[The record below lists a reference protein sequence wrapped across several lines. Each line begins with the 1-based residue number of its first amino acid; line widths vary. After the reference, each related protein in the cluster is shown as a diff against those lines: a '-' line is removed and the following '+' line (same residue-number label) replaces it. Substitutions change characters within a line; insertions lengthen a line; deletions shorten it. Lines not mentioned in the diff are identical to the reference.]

1 MPVKNASVM
10 SKYRR
15 AFLIVAAVGMGAV
28 VVADLWGPRTTSLR
42 QFDPEDVAWKET
54 EMWRSYYGRERL
66 RLFNQLAALLRRQ
79 YRLPLL
85 RSYVVAFHGAKAAF
99 IFKDGA
105 NRTDYERALPDL
117 LDYYSAI
124 RRISDTPFDTD
135 RAARLE
141 LEWWIVHRER
151 DNRPRTDLDEALA
164 ALAAEVYG
172 LPAAQFRDHGR
183 YRGEAML
190 LRDRL
195 SEQIGVTEADWQK
208 IHELLRLSWLSL
220 WNAVNPTIPSP

>member
-54 EMWRSYYGRERL
+54 EMCRSYYGRERL

-151 DNRPRTDLDEALA
+151 E
-164 ALAAEVYG
+164 
-172 LPAAQFRDHGR
+172 
-183 YRGEAML
+183 
-190 LRDRL
+190 DRKSTRL
-195 SEQIGVTEADWQK
+195 NSSHSQI
-208 IHELLRLSWLSL
+208 SY
-220 WNAVNPTIPSP
+220 AVFCLK